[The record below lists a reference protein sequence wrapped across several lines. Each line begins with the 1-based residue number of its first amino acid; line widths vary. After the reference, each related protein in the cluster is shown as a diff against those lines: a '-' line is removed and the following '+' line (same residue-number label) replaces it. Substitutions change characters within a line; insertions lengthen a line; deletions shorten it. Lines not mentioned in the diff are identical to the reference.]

1 MESVRKAEIL
11 AYLCRVPDA
20 CARDVADE
28 LGLSLPAAGM
38 RLLRLARAGLATR
51 TFDRLQGCY
60 FHAISP
66 KGRAR
71 LQFLRE
77 ELSDASTDQRT

>member
-1 MESVRKAEIL
+1 MANLLKAEIL
-11 AYLCRVPDA
+11 AFLCRVPDA
-20 CARDVADE
+20 CARDVAE
-28 LGLSLPAAGM
+28 EFGLSLPAAGM

-51 TFDRLQGCY
+51 TFDSRHSCY

-71 LQFLRE
+71 LQFFRG
-77 ELSDASTDQRT
+77 RTA